1 MFPWSFTDFC
11 INIKYMK
18 KLYILIALI
27 SVVVV
32 NVNAQ
37 DSPITGGYTIS
48 SYLSDSG
55 NVYWAG
61 GYCGGGC
68 GPAVSSGDKYIKVLK
83 GDQPNNSTPYL
94 NKIRAIS
101 ANAGNTMLFL
111 ACDSTVYTGGATAA
125 HVLAGAQSPNTSG
138 FLEKVTYVSG
148 GNLGGYALLSN
159 GQVMSW
165 GENGSGQLGNGNTT
179 DQPLPVYVLTA
190 AGTPL
195 TDIIQIQGMEN
206 NGVALKSDGTV
217 WIWGSNSNDQIGVC
231 GAGNSLYAVQVGGL
245 PQIVKIGAGDFCVYA
260 LGVDGYLWAWG
271 RGSSYAGMLALASGN
286 GADMCVPSR
295 VAAVGSTTPT
305 TQYLTGVVDFEAGQT
320 AALALLS
327 DGTLV
332 QWGAGI
338 SIGSGSVPE
347 VVLASSGGAPLSGI
361 EFVGCGDK
369 FAMAMKADGTLY
381 TWGAGSDGDLGY
393 SGSATYP
400 TAVNPKPYKKSLG
413 CPLAYLGPD
422 LSLCNPLSANLY
434 AGSQSPTYKYRWYK
448 DGTLITDSAANYA
461 TGAYL
466 AVNTPGTYKVIISD
480 TSALRLQLI
489 CPCPPSQDEVIITT
503 SVSVTPINATFC
515 TPPSKSVTLAVNDPG
530 NTFDWYAASTGGSVL
545 AGGSATNT
553 YTTPLLSASTTYY
566 VQDTRTYNYTT
577 GFSMGS
583 PIGTSS
589 EGLSSWTSQYNTND
603 LMNFTVLSTLTLVSV
618 DFNASDAP
626 ASAARQLNLETTS
639 GTILQT
645 ATYTFGGSGVKT
657 FPIGWTIAPGNY
669 TLRWNAGFFNPYQ
682 YSAGAVYPIG
692 ISGLISLTG
701 TTTPGTNNKKSSGF
715 FNWKIAAPLNC
726 GRIPVQAILSSTCPL
741 PVNFLSFGA
750 EKISGNVHL
759 NWTTAD
765 PGGNNQFFEIERS
778 ADGIKFEVVGNVEA
792 KSGLNTAYSF
802 IDQSVPSTVLYYRI
816 KQYDRD
822 GQFIYSETRNITDA
836 SVHEVTVFPN
846 PSESNF
852 NLQVSGFT
860 NCEFKGEVYTSIGTK
875 VEIIHGSTNNSIR
888 FGNTLPSGCYLLKLM
903 VGNDAPKVLK
913 ICKR

>member
-1 MFPWSFTDFC
+1 
-11 INIKYMK
+11 MK
-18 KLYILIALI
+18 RRYILIFAIILTI
-27 SVVVV
+27 SAIG
-32 NVNAQ
+32 NLKAQ

-83 GDQPNNSTPYL
+83 GDQPGNTTPYL
-94 NKIRAIS
+94 NKIRSIS
-101 ANAGNTMLFL
+101 SNAGNTMLFL
-111 ACDSTVYTGGATAA
+111 ACDSTVYTGGNVAA

-138 FLEKVTYVSG
+138 FLEKVTAVSG

-159 GQVMSW
+159 GNVMAW

-190 AGTPL
+190 AATPL
-195 TDIIQIQGMEN
+195 TGIIQIVGMEN

-217 WIWGSNSNDQIGVC
+217 WIWGSNSNEQTGVC
-231 GAGNSLYAVQVGGL
+231 GGPTILYAKQVGGL

-286 GADMCVPSR
+286 GADICVPER
-295 VAAVGSTTPT
+295 VAAVGSTPPT

-320 AALALLS
+320 SALALLD

-332 QWGAGI
+332 QWGTGIAIGAGNI
-338 SIGSGSVPE
+338 PE
-347 VVLASSGGAPLSGI
+347 VVLASSGGPALSGI
-361 EFVGCGDK
+361 MFIGCGDK

-381 TWGAGSDGDLGY
+381 TWGAGSNGDLGY

-413 CPLAYLGPD
+413 CPEAYLGPD
-422 LSLCNPLSANLY
+422 LSLCNPLSENLY
-434 AGSQSPTYKYRWYK
+434 AGAQSPTYKYRWYK

-466 AVNTPGTYKVIISD
+466 AVNTPGTYKVIITD

-489 CPCPPSQDEVIITT
+489 CPCPPSQDEVVITT
-503 SVSVTPINATFC
+503 SASVTPINGTFC

-553 YTTPLLSASTTYY
+553 YNTPLISATTTYY

-583 PIGTSS
+583 PVGTSS
-589 EGLSSWTSQYNTND
+589 EGLSGWTDQYNTND
-603 LMNFTVLSTLTLVSV
+603 WMYFTVLSTITLVSV

-626 ASAARQLNLETTS
+626 ASVARQLNLVNSS
-639 GTILQT
+639 GTTVQT

-657 FPIGWTIAPGNY
+657 FPLGWTIAPGSY
-669 TLRWNAGFFNPYQ
+669 SLRWNAGFFNPSY
-682 YSAGAVYPIG
+682 YSAGAVWPIG
-692 ISGLISLTG
+692 VSGLISLTG
-701 TTTPGTNNKKSSGF
+701 KNPSSPTNNKTSTGF
-715 FNWKIAAPLNC
+715 FNWKISAPLNC
-726 GRIPVQAILSSTCPL
+726 GRIPVQAILTSSCPL
-741 PVNFLSFGA
+741 PVNFLSFEA
-750 EKISGNVHL
+750 EKINSDVHL
-759 NWTTAD
+759 SWTTTES
-765 PGGNNQFFEIERS
+765 GGNQFFEIERS
-778 ADGIKFEVVGNVEA
+778 ADGIMFDVAGKVEA
-792 KSGLNTAYSF
+792 KSGMYSSYSF
-802 IDQSVPSTVLYYRI
+802 LDQSIPAGVLYYRI
-816 KQYDRD
+816 KQYDGD
-822 GQFIYSETRNITDA
+822 GQFIYSEIRNITDLA
-836 SVHEVTVFPN
+836 VHEVILFPN
-846 PSESNF
+846 PSENNF
-852 NLQVSGFT
+852 NLLVSGFS
-860 NCEFKGEVYTSIGTK
+860 NREFKGEIFTSIGTK
-875 VEIIHGSTNNSIR
+875 VEVINGTSNNSLP
-888 FGNTLPSGCYLLKLM
+888 FGDQLPSGCYLLKLM
-903 VGNDAPKVLK
+903 IGNDAPKVLK